1 MKNSSLWIIL
11 HRMRIPFIVIIV
23 TYTIA
28 IIGMLV
34 IDSKDLDGNVYHL
47 SIFDAFYFITYTA
60 TTIGFGESPFT
71 FTYSQKL
78 WVTFSIYLTVLGW
91 FYGIGT
97 LVSLLQDK
105 LLIREI
111 KRAKFIR
118 DIANIKE
125 KFIIILGYNNVTA
138 AIIEKAIEFDIRTV
152 VIEKNENRVNEL
164 MLKNYTPHV
173 PVLIADAQNKNILET
188 AGIKRNN
195 CKAIVSLFQSD
206 KLNLKISIISRLL
219 NKNINLAIKSSSDHQ
234 TQNLLDIDTQII
246 INPFSV
252 ISHEISLAFNNA
264 NLLKLEKWIYK
275 IDDLNANLPN
285 FPKGKF
291 IICGYGRMG
300 KYLEEKLK
308 NLALD
313 LVFIDI
319 NKKNKKKQNDLIIGD
334 ADEKDILIE
343 AGIKDSCAIIAATND
358 DIVNLSVIS
367 TAKKLNKSIFTIV
380 RENEIEDI
388 SIFKSANIDYVFIP
402 DNIVINKVT
411 NALINPLSDIFA
423 SEMLK
428 QDETWASSL
437 VLSLIKQINEKPLL
451 YELNIEENDN
461 NEITNHLL
469 NKNSLSLKIFHTS
482 LHNRNLTN
490 NVVPLLLIRDEKKIL
505 LPSWDMN
512 LELEDKILFACDKH
526 AISDIEYITLNLYE
540 FEYALYGEEKNTIYK
555 RFFKNE

>member
-28 IIGMLV
+28 IIGMLI

-111 KRAKFIR
+111 KRAKFKR
-118 DIANIKE
+118 DVSNIKE

-138 AIIEKAIEFDIRTV
+138 AIIEKAIAFDIRTV

-164 MLKNYTPHV
+164 ILESYTPYV
-173 PVLIADAQNKNILET
+173 PVLIADAQNKKILET
-188 AGIKRNN
+188 AGIKKHN

-219 NKNINLAIKSSSDHQ
+219 NKNINLAIKSSSEHQ

-246 INPFSV
+246 INPFSI

-308 NLALD
+308 NSNLD

-319 NKKNKKKQNDLIIGD
+319 NKKNNKKQNDLIIGD

-358 DIVNLSVIS
+358 DIVNLSVLS
-367 TAKKLNKSIFTIV
+367 TAKKLNKNIFTIV

-428 QDETWASSL
+428 QDEVWASSL
-437 VLSLIKQINEKPLL
+437 VLNLIKQINEKPLL

-505 LPSWDMN
+505 LPSWDIN
-512 LELEDKILFACDKH
+512 LELEDKILFACDEH

-540 FEYALYGEEKNTIYK
+540 FQYALNGKEKNTIYK
-555 RFFKNE
+555 RLFKNE

>member
-11 HRMRIPFIVIIV
+11 YRMRIPFIVIIV

-34 IDSKDLDGNVYHL
+34 IDSKDLDGNIYHL

-111 KRAKFIR
+111 KRARFKR
-118 DIANIKE
+118 DVSNIKE

-164 MLKNYTPHV
+164 ILENYTPHV
-173 PVLIADAQNKNILET
+173 PVLIADVQNKNILEVS
-188 AGIKRNN
+188 GIKKHN

-219 NKNINLAIKSSSDHQ
+219 NKNINLAIKSSSEHQ

-246 INPFSV
+246 INPFS
-252 ISHEISLAFNNA
+252 IIANEISLAFNNA

-300 KYLEEKLK
+300 KYLEEKLE
-308 NLALD
+308 NLKVD

-334 ADEKDILIE
+334 ADEKNILIE
-343 AGIKDSCAIIAATND
+343 AGIKDADAIIAATND
-358 DIVNLSVIS
+358 DIVNLSVLS
-367 TAKKLNKSIFTIV
+367 TAKKLNPNIFTIV
-380 RENEIEDI
+380 RENEIDDI

-402 DNIVINKVT
+402 DNILINKVT

-428 QDETWASSL
+428 QDEKWASSL
-437 VLSLIKQINEKPLL
+437 ILSLIKQINEKPLL
-451 YELNIEENDN
+451 YELNIEENDK

-469 NKNSLSLKIFHTS
+469 NKKNLQLEIFHTS

-490 NVVPLLLIRDEKKIL
+490 NVVPLLLIRDEKKVL
-505 LPSWDMN
+505 LPSWDID
-512 LELEDKILFACDKH
+512 LELDDKILFACDEH
-526 AISDIEYITLNLYE
+526 AISDIEYITLNPYE
-540 FEYALYGEEKNTIYK
+540 FQYALNGKEKNTIYK
-555 RFFKNE
+555 RLFKNE